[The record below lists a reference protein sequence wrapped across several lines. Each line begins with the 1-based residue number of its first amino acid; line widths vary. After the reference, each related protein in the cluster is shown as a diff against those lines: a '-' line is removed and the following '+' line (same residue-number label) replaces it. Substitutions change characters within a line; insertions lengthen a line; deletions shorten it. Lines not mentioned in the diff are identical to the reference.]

1 MIPVSSSVAP
11 RTSHYIM
18 EGSVKGDTFIEVR
31 DRVLR
36 RVAGAVE
43 TQLAQA
49 RTSIEQAFY
58 CGELRGIADTHEL
71 EAVDDFS
78 PLLGDLGH
86 IELCRPDLDSD
97 LTFVDPRL
105 RIPDAL
111 PERTAYY
118 QGRRK
123 ILDRLHRE
131 ISARLAT

>member
-1 MIPVSSSVAP
+1 
-11 RTSHYIM
+11 M
-18 EGSVKGDTFIEVR
+18 EETFVEVR

-36 RVAGAVE
+36 RVGEEVE
-43 TQLAQA
+43 IQLAQA

-58 CGELRGIADTHEL
+58 CGELRAIADTREL

-78 PLLGDLGH
+78 LLLGDLGH
-86 IELCRPDLDSD
+86 IELCRPDLDND

-123 ILDRLHRE
+123 VLDRVHHE
-131 ISARLAT
+131 ISARITT

>member
-1 MIPVSSSVAP
+1 
-11 RTSHYIM
+11 M
-18 EGSVKGDTFIEVR
+18 EETFVEVR

-36 RVAGAVE
+36 RVGEEVE
-43 TQLAQA
+43 IQLAQA

-58 CGELRGIADTHEL
+58 CGELRAIADTREL

-78 PLLGDLGH
+78 LLLGDLGH

-111 PERTAYY
+111 PESTAYY

-123 ILDRLHRE
+123 VLDHVHRE

>member
-1 MIPVSSSVAP
+1 MG
-11 RTSHYIM
+11 
-18 EGSVKGDTFIEVR
+18 ETFSDVR

-36 RVAGAVE
+36 RVAEEVE
-43 TQLAQA
+43 AQLARA

-58 CGELRGIADTHEL
+58 CGELRGIADTREL

-78 PLLGDLGH
+78 LLLDDLGH
-86 IELCRPDLDSD
+86 IELCRPDLESD
-97 LTFVDPRL
+97 LTFLDPRL

-123 ILDRLHRE
+123 ILDRVHRE
-131 ISARLAT
+131 ISARLMT